1 MKNKTASEKFIDFI
15 KNNQTTV
22 FTTLGLT
29 VAIIL
34 LIVFIYTRIQVV
46 NANSSD
52 KLTMAT
58 QYIAQT
64 QVEHG
69 INMIDDIIKNY
80 SNTPSAYRAMLM
92 KANYLYSKKEYEQA
106 KELALTIIHKAKPD
120 TIKPLAYP
128 LLIAIFDNLGNTEQ
142 AIETSKMFIEKYKD
156 NFLVPSVMEN
166 LARLYETAGNEE
178 ESKKTYTQIETL
190 FPNTVYAQRA
200 KSKNS

>member
-1 MKNKTASEKFIDFI
+1 MKNKTKSEQIIDFI

-22 FTTLGLT
+22 FTTLGFT
-29 VAIIL
+29 IGIIL
-34 LIVFIYTRIQVV
+34 LVIFIYTRIQIV

-52 KLTMAT
+52 KLTMAVQT
-58 QYIAQT
+58 IAST
-64 QVEHG
+64 QVEQG
-69 INMIDDIIKNY
+69 ISMLDDVINNY

-106 KELALTIIHKAKPD
+106 KELTLNVIHNAKPE
-120 TIKPLAYP
+120 TVKPLAYP
-128 LLIAIFDNLGNTEQ
+128 LLIAIFDNMENTEQ

-166 LARLYETAGNEE
+166 LARLYEVSGNAEE
-178 ESKKTYTQIETL
+178 AKKTYTQIETL

-200 KSKNS
+200 QGKNS